1 MLNKK
6 EDNTTMKKNTLKVL
20 SVIMAAGMLAACGG
34 SASSAP
40 AASSSEA
47 AASSTEAA
55 APAEESVTLRLGH
68 TQPADHLVNTTAE
81 NFAALVN
88 EYTNGSV
95 TVEVYPNSTFGSAAE
110 MNAAVQ
116 SGDLDLYFNATAQF
130 ASQYEPISVVDA
142 WYMFEDTDHLMKF
155 FSGESEVYQQLF
167 DGLEE
172 ACGIDAI
179 GSIYYGAR
187 HMTTNTPLNTVSD
200 LAGLKMRV
208 ASDPMPTAFF
218 EAMGASPTPVAY
230 NETYLALQQNVADGQ
245 ENPAASILSM
255 KFFEVQKCLNLTAH
269 QYQMLMMFI
278 SDASK
283 SKLSETQLE
292 AICKAATEAAA
303 QHNAAAFDYE
313 QESITALSESL
324 EIVEPDLTGFMDA
337 CAKVYPEY
345 EDTWGAGVAAAIK
358 ALA

>member
-1 MLNKK
+1 MR
-6 EDNTTMKKNTLKVL
+6 KNLLKAL
-20 SVIMAAGMLAACGG
+20 SVVMAAGMLAACGG
-34 SASSAP
+34 SASST
-40 AASSSEA
+40 AASSSASSEA
-47 AASSTEAA
+47 ASTSSEAA
-55 APAEESVTLRLGH
+55 APAEEAVTLRLGH
-68 TQPADHLVNTTAE
+68 TQPTDHLVNTTAE
-81 NFAALVN
+81 KFAALVN

-130 ASQYEPISVVDA
+130 ASQYEPISVLDA
-142 WYMFEDTDHLMKF
+142 WYMFEDTEHLMNF

-172 ACGIDAI
+172 ACGIDAM

-187 HMTTNTPLNTVSD
+187 HMTTNTPLNTVED
-200 LAGLKMRV
+200 LSGLKMRV

-255 KFFEVQKCLNLTAH
+255 KFFEVQKYLNLTAH

-283 SKLSETQLE
+283 DKLSDTQLE
-292 AICKAATEAAA
+292 AIYKAATEAAA
-303 QHNAAAFDYE
+303 EHNAAAFDYE
-313 QESITALSESL
+313 QESVTALSESL